1 MQAMLAELAV
11 NAGIVAPDV
20 DWKEDD
26 ESAAD
31 DVEYNECP
39 ECGHKWPK

>member
-1 MQAMLAELAV
+1 MLEDLAV
-11 NAGIVAPDV
+11 NAGIGPPNV
-20 DWKEDD
+20 DWKEYD
-26 ESAAD
+26 ESTAD

>member
-1 MQAMLAELAV
+1 MLAELAV
-11 NAGIVAPDV
+11 NAGIVPPDI
-20 DWKEDD
+20 DWKEYD

-31 DVEYNECP
+31 DVEYIECP